1 MSLAPHFWSRNTKID
16 PPNKKKDRKVRSQ
29 TLRKKAVALKRTGFQ
44 GTMTVGIE
52 LARAMGP
59 STLFGMNVLNAQ
71 QAKKYKNAP

>member
-1 MSLAPHFWSRNTKID
+1 
-16 PPNKKKDRKVRSQ
+16 
-29 TLRKKAVALKRTGFQ
+29 
-44 GTMTVGIE
+44 MTVGIE